1 MPREVNCLPRRI
13 RTLLD
18 LINRGEVESMA
29 RMIGESVD
37 CPHRAECDVG
47 DACVRI
53 HAAFLPL
60 APTG

>member
-1 MPREVNCLPRRI
+1 M
-13 RTLLD
+13 
-18 LINRGEVESMA
+18 ESMA

-37 CPHRAECDVG
+37 CPHRAGCDVG